1 MTFFSFHIKI
11 GDLTTDMKLSAAQH
25 RPEPTRLLNGTKL
38 TDHRFDVPL
47 DHANPAGESIEI
59 FAREIA
65 LKDAPEDLPWM
76 VFFQGGPGGESPRPM
91 AAEGWVGE
99 VIKTHRLLL
108 LDQRGVG
115 LSTPIMPQTL
125 ATRGDAQA
133 QVDYLTHFRTDS
145 IIRDAEM
152 IRMALIGDKK
162 WKGMGQSYGGFCL
175 LTYLSFHPEG
185 LSGVIITGG
194 VACIKRKI
202 KENYRLTYQKV
213 IDKNKLFYR
222 RYPED
227 TQRAKEVADYLQNNE
242 VMMDDGV
249 RLSVRRF
256 QQLGMFFGGGS
267 GLETMHYLLE
277 KAFINGVN
285 GRELSKNFVA
295 AVRSASSFE
304 NSTIFTIMHESIY
317 AEGYATQWA
326 AEQLREEFPEFNTDA
341 DDFFFTGEMVAPS
354 MLDDHKSL
362 QELKPVADLLAEK
375 SDWGK
380 LYDLDQLASNT
391 VPISAISYYDDM
403 YVPVEW
409 SEETAQHT
417 GNFRI
422 WVTNEWE
429 HNGIGVAGSKIIA
442 RLLNQ
447 LEEPAPF
454 GSRG

>member
-1 MTFFSFHIKI
+1 MN
-11 GDLTTDMKLSAAQH
+11 LTAATK
-25 RPEPTRLLNGTKL
+25 RSLPTRLVNGVEL

-47 DHANPAGESIEI
+47 DHTNPEGESIEV
-59 FAREIA
+59 FAREMA
-65 LKDAPEDLPWM
+65 LKGAPKDRPWM

-91 AAEGWVGE
+91 GDGGWVGE
-99 VIKTHRLLL
+99 IIKTHRLLL

-152 IRMALIGDKK
+152 IRKALIGEKK
-162 WKGMGQSYGGFCL
+162 WKGAGQSYGGFCL

-194 VACIKRKI
+194 VACVKRKI

-213 IDKNKLFYR
+213 IDKNNLFYQ

-227 TQRAKEVADYLQNNE
+227 AQLAKEIADYLINNE
-242 VMMDDGV
+242 VIMDDGV

-256 QQLGMFFGGGS
+256 QQLGMFFGGSS

-277 KAFINGVN
+277 KAFVNGVN
-285 GRELSKNFVA
+285 GRELSRNFIA
-295 AVRSASSFE
+295 SVRSASCFE

-341 DDFFFTGEMVAPS
+341 DAFFFTGEMVSPC

-362 QELKPVADLLAEK
+362 QELKLVANLLAEK
-375 SDWGK
+375 SDWGM
-380 LYDLDQLASNT
+380 LYDLDKLAANT
-391 VPISAISYYDDM
+391 VPVSAISYYDDM
-403 YVPVEW
+403 YVPIEW

-422 WVTNEWE
+422 WATNEWE
-429 HNGIGVAGSKIIA
+429 HNGIGVAGSKIIS
-442 RLLNQ
+442 RLLSQ
-447 LEEPAPF
+447 LDEPAPF